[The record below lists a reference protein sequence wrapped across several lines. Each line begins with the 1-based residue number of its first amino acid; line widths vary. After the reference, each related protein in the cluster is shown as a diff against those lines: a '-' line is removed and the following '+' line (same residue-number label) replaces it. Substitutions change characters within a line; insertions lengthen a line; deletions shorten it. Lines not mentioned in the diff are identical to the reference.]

1 MSQRSS
7 GRLAA
12 IVARDEF
19 LAAGGK
25 FVEPVPV
32 PQRFTLEDWQTER
45 DFRELLDTIA
55 HGLQWKISVALGDGT
70 LRQFFLTGTHAE
82 VQRRAQNFFRHPA
95 IISFELSGFVGGEV
109 IDRRLN
115 SITTGS

>member
-1 MSQRSS
+1 MSQRTI
-7 GRLAA
+7 GRLQALAA
-12 IVARDEF
+12 RNEF

-32 PQRFTLEDWQTER
+32 PQRFTLEDWRAER
-45 DFRELLDTIA
+45 DFRELLDAIA